1 MSGQNSRVVS
11 SLWWY
16 LQELQPLV
24 LMFDLMIA
32 TGEGSHM
39 AVVHRVQQS
48 YAVTVTIRPHR
59 HRISSSSHSS
69 SRDACVVIV
78 RGSVANSK
86 AVKEATSVL
95 FEQLTGGI
103 EVVTMMFFSFIV
115 TCKQLSEVSR
125 MWCIA
130 CVMLYNKKFELM
142 LTRHTKAYGSFGS
155 VVWLKIWVITL
166 S

>member
-115 TCKQLSEVSR
+115 TCKP
-125 MWCIA
+125 IA
-130 CVMLYNKKFELM
+130 KKFIKPPIL
-142 LTRHTKAYGSFGS
+142 A
-155 VVWLKIWVITL
+155 LKVIQGHWIRRQSRASL
-166 S
+166 RLPIND